1 MRTIYPSRIKRDF
14 ETYGTDHENEVIEI
28 FVLTL
33 GSIRGGRF
41 QFKQTVL
48 WNEGTLNWPNILHIL
63 TERLQKCTAM
73 SWMYF
78 SQWKLHS
85 NGIIFQLQFAKKLS
99 HFTSCD
105 KIVTKTNCN
114 EIWWI
119 IIFFFFYMQGYQNC
133 SCFVTQ
139 SNEGIEGSGC
149 QPECN
154 NLAPFLFCLFG
165 LMVFTFSNNIPA
177 TTATLRYNLWF
188 LKK

>member
-1 MRTIYPSRIKRDF
+1 MT
-14 ETYGTDHENEVIEI
+14 
-28 FVLTL
+28 
-33 GSIRGGRF
+33 
-41 QFKQTVL
+41 
-48 WNEGTLNWPNILHIL
+48 
-63 TERLQKCTAM
+63 
-73 SWMYF
+73 WMYF

-85 NGIIFQLQFAKKLS
+85 NRIIFQLQFAKKLS

-188 LKK
+188 LKKSIVVRQSRKGGGVGGSPLGVQAEMFISSKTIS